1 MKLYKRMIRP
11 MISPPALQGFSCKSY
26 PLISDT
32 YWVDEDA
39 EDVLIESWKKEL
51 KDPMS
56 TIEIEE
62 KYVEIELPE
71 PKPIKIEDNNFVCFM
86 VDVDKMD
93 LDSACEYVKA
103 YSKVLPEEVA
113 VAILPS
119 IEPKILNKDTVNIF
133 IDDYKRRV
141 EEEYK

>member
-1 MKLYKRMIRP
+1 MKLYKRMIKP

-32 YWVDEDA
+32 HWVDGDF
-39 EDVLIESWKKEL
+39 EDVLIEGWKKEL

-86 VDVDKMD
+86 VDVNKID
-93 LDSACEYVKA
+93 LDSACEYVKT
-103 YSKVLPEEVA
+103 YSEILPKEVA
-113 VAILPS
+113 IAILPS

-141 EEEYK
+141 EEKYK